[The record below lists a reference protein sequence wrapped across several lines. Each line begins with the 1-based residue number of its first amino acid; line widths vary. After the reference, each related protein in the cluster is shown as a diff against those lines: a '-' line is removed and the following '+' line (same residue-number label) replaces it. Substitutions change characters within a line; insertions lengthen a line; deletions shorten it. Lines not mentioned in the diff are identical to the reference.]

1 MIARLKIIV
10 TKIKFNFVLLW
21 QFLMLPI
28 NLINNFGGIKSTA
41 RRMFDLYQRK
51 GIGGFL
57 VVINNIIHG
66 VVNGH
71 SEQLNSYKRN
81 RYPEWLI
88 RYDSIDNETRE
99 KMLSKILKMEK
110 HPLVTIVMPTYN
122 SNIVWLSQAIDSVLG
137 QMYENWE
144 LCIADDASTDP
155 EVQKILEKYSTLD
168 SRIKIEIRNQNGH
181 ISAAS
186 NSALKLATGDWIAL
200 LDHDDLLHETA
211 LFWVVD
217 CINQNPDA
225 MLIYSDEDK
234 INEKNVRSGP
244 YFKTDWNRNLF
255 YSHNMICHLGV
266 YSKRLVDEVGGF
278 REGYEGAQD
287 YDLALRCIENIEDR
301 QICHIPRILYHW
313 RAHVQSTA
321 HQPEAKPYAM
331 LAGERAINEHFQ
343 RTGVLGHVKLM
354 NHGYRPYYDL
364 PNPPPLISLIIPT
377 RNGLN
382 FLRNCIQSIIL
393 KTNYSAY
400 EIVIV
405 DNGSDDPETL
415 KYLESLCNQKN
426 IQVIRNDDAFNY
438 SALNNLGVSVAK
450 GELIGLINNDIEVIS
465 PDWLNEMVA
474 NALRPG
480 IGVVG
485 AKLLYPNGTLQ
496 HAGVILGIGGWA
508 GHSHKGFPKSI
519 PGYAGRTSLVSEF
532 SAVTGACLVIKKETY
547 QRLGGLNAVDLK
559 VACNDVDLCL
569 GARALGLRNIWTPY
583 AELFHHESVTRGY
596 EDDPIKKARFA
607 AEVSYMRNKWGDIFK
622 NDPMYSPNLTLDYE
636 DFSYAWPP
644 RVAQI

>member
-1 MIARLKIIV
+1 M
-10 TKIKFNFVLLW
+10 
-21 QFLMLPI
+21 
-28 NLINNFGGIKSTA
+28 
-41 RRMFDLYQRK
+41 
-51 GIGGFL
+51 
-57 VVINNIIHG
+57 
-66 VVNGH
+66 
-71 SEQLNSYKRN
+71 
-81 RYPEWLI
+81 
-88 RYDSIDNETRE
+88 
-99 KMLSKILKMEK
+99 
-110 HPLVTIVMPTYN
+110 
-122 SNIVWLSQAIDSVLG
+122 
-137 QMYENWE
+137 
-144 LCIADDASTDP
+144 
-155 EVQKILEKYSTLD
+155 
-168 SRIKIEIRNQNGH
+168 
-181 ISAAS
+181 
-186 NSALKLATGDWIAL
+186 
-200 LDHDDLLHETA
+200 
-211 LFWVVD
+211 
-217 CINQNPDA
+217 
-225 MLIYSDEDK
+225 
-234 INEKNVRSGP
+234 
-244 YFKTDWNRNLF
+244 
-255 YSHNMICHLGV
+255 
-266 YSKRLVDEVGGF
+266 
-278 REGYEGAQD
+278 
-287 YDLALRCIENIEDR
+287 
-301 QICHIPRILYHW
+301 
-313 RAHVQSTA
+313 
-321 HQPEAKPYAM
+321 
-331 LAGERAINEHFQ
+331 
-343 RTGVLGHVKLM
+343 
-354 NHGYRPYYDL
+354 
-364 PNPPPLISLIIPT
+364 
-377 RNGLN
+377 
-382 FLRNCIQSIIL
+382 
-393 KTNYSAY
+393 
-400 EIVIV
+400 
-405 DNGSDDPETL
+405 
-415 KYLESLCNQKN
+415 
-426 IQVIRNDDAFNY
+426 IRNDDAFNY